1 VRRAGSAWRE
11 HLRKVRSRISIACV
25 HWKALA
31 MFIRLVIGWVLA
43 SSLLAQT
50 QGQVWRRSALARQ
63 GLHHSSIS
71 GRFVDGEG
79 KPVSGI
85 HVQIVEW
92 LNPPGEY
99 PTARTSS
106 APTAASDLATSARR
120 ISAQSPSRRLQ
131 RSLRRRPLFEDV
143 RVRDPEVRRLGHAG
157 VY

>member
-1 VRRAGSAWRE
+1 
-11 HLRKVRSRISIACV
+11 
-25 HWKALA
+25 

-50 QGQVWRRSALARQ
+50 QGQVWRRSSLARQ

-106 APTAASDLATSARR
+106 GADGCFRFSDVSTSHLGPEFPRDGFSALCVVDRYLRTFVSATPKFGALGTQVS
-120 ISAQSPSRRLQ
+120 IDFKTMSFPSPIAI
-131 RSLRRRPLFEDV
+131 
-143 RVRDPEVRRLGHAG
+143 PERMYGR
-157 VY
+157 Y